1 MEPQEFLGNILA
13 GFVGSVVT
21 FIFVRAWRWYTFR
34 QMFSKLNGK
43 YTHHTINGN
52 RLGDGITELCHMKG
66 RIKGTGGDGRWEGRI
81 TMSEDVPEY
90 GTSIYQY
97 SERDD
102 CGVHQIQ
109 VSSKG
114 DIIYVHG
121 VNTSHGKDYQFAY
134 IWKKEAAE
142 FSG

>member
-1 MEPQEFLGNILA
+1 MALLNFATWKDELSQQKVLA
-13 GFVGSVVT
+13 EMGVGKDGL
-21 FIFVRAWRWYTFR
+21 RWV
-34 QMFSKLNGK
+34 S
-43 YTHHTINGN
+43 
-52 RLGDGITELCHMKG
+52 
-66 RIKGTGGDGRWEGRI
+66 
-81 TMSEDVPEY
+81 DVPEY
-90 GTSIYQY
+90 GTGIYQY
-97 SERDD
+97 SERAD